1 MGFAIMTDYVIVE
14 EISYCHCK
22 KPLEGTVYLIVDWY
36 KRCRLCN
43 KPLYPLQ
50 KIKELNSAN
59 ECNI

>member
-1 MGFAIMTDYVIVE
+1 MTDYVIVE

-50 KIKELNSAN
+50 KIKEIDSAN
-59 ECNI
+59 EFNL